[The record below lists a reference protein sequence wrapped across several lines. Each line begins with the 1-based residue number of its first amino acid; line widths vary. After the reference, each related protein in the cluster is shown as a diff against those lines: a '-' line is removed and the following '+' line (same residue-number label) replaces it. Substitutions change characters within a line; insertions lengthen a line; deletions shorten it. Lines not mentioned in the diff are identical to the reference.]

1 MTKALTDPKIPTG
14 IYNIAS
20 ESVHLPSYIKERYN
34 WEGEVVESF
43 SLGYYPEVVFDTTK
57 AKAVGLV

>member
-1 MTKALTDPKIPTG
+1 MAKALTDPKIPTG

-34 WEGEVVESF
+34 WGGGGCGI
-43 SLGYYPEVVFDTTK
+43 LL
-57 AKAVGLV
+57 VGLLSGSGV